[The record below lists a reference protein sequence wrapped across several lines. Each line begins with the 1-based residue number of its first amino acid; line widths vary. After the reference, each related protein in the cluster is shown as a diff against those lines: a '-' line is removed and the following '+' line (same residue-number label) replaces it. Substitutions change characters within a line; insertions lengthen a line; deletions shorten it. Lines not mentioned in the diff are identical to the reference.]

1 MGAESKKTVGHA
13 GIYALGNI
21 LRNAVSFIML
31 PIYTRYLTPSD
42 YGVIELLSMLIDFV
56 SIILGMRLGEAI
68 FRFYSTTTS
77 DSDQKTVI
85 STSLFLSVLLNGIGA
100 VVVILF
106 SRPLAHLLFG
116 DYAYAEFV
124 KLFSLTLLLQAF
136 IEVPLIY
143 IRAQQ
148 RPWLFIGFSLFK
160 LALQLGLNIYFIVV
174 KGLLIE
180 GVIYSALISGGIMA
194 TLLMAYTL
202 STVGV
207 RLSYRMSMNLV
218 RFSVP
223 LMLASVG
230 SFYLTFGDRY
240 FLRVFG
246 DLEDVGIYAL
256 GYKFGFILIVL
267 MWDPFEKIWA
277 TQRYVV
283 YKRPD
288 AKNIFQRTFVFVSIL
303 MLSAALGIS
312 LFVKDLLY
320 IMSDPAFHEAH
331 AIVPIILVAYI
342 FQAWTNYCYFGLLL
356 NRKTIQITYG
366 SAVAVAVITVAYLTL
381 IPLFGVYGAA
391 WATVIGFVARLFWIS
406 WKSRLEYDMQLPW
419 GKVGLLMGLAT
430 GIYGLSWFV
439 PESLVPSIILRVMLF
454 LLFFVIFMKLPIL
467 SMGEKNLVIKILK
480 DPRRIKEA
488 LA

>member
-1 MGAESKKTVGHA
+1 MSTEVKKAVSHA

-21 LRNAVSFIML
+21 LRNGVSIIML
-31 PIYTRYLTPSD
+31 PIYTRFLTPAD
-42 YGVIELLSMLIDFV
+42 YGIIELLSMLIDFV
-56 SIILGMRLGEAI
+56 SIILGMRMGEAI
-68 FRFYSTTTS
+68 FRFYCNAATNS
-77 DSDQKTVI
+77 DRNSVI
-85 STSLFLSVLLNGIGA
+85 STSLLLSVLLNGVGM
-100 VVVILF
+100 VMVLLF
-106 SRPLAHLLFG
+106 SEPLAQLLFG
-116 DYAYAEFV
+116 DAGLVRYV
-124 KLFSLTLLLQAF
+124 QLFSLTLLLQAF
-136 IEVPLIY
+136 IEIPLIY

-148 RPWLFIGFSLFK
+148 RPWLFVGFSLFK
-160 LALQLGLNIYFIVV
+160 LMLQLGLNIYLVVV
-174 KGLLIE
+174 KGMHVE

-194 TLLMAYTL
+194 CLLFAYTL
-202 STVGV
+202 VSTGI
-207 RLSYRMSMNLV
+207 RFSYRMSAKLV

-240 FLRVFG
+240 YLRLYG
-246 DLEDVGIYAL
+246 DLADVGIYAL
-256 GYKFGFILIVL
+256 GYKFGFMLTVLI
-267 MWDPFEKIWA
+267 WDPFEKMWA
-277 TQRYVV
+277 SQRYEVH
-283 YKRPD
+283 KRPD
-288 AKNIFQRTFVFVSIL
+288 ARNIFQRTFVFVSIL